1 MADSDD
7 DQEDLISPENEL
19 ATDICHSDN
28 DWSSSDEEPLKRLI
42 PASSKN
48 WVWDN
53 DFQPSKNVGTV
64 TYDDHVKSPY
74 EYFKKYI
81 NDSFF
86 ENVAAFTNMREVCT
100 KGHSLQTSAVEIQK
114 VFGCS
119 MLIEIYGLPRFKMY
133 RARDT
138 RVPLVADNIPR
149 NRFFKLRSRLKVVDD
164 NVISD
169 IQKSLDRFLK
179 VRPLLDAVQRGCRL
193 NERTYDVSIDEQM
206 IPFTGHVMMRQF
218 VRGKPNP
225 VGLKNFVMATPTGIP
240 LDFYIYEGKGSSV
253 ESVLTTTPEKL
264 DIGRKD
270 GPKTHRYSSYWSIS
284 LYRQIF
290 YFYIID

>member
-1 MADSDD
+1 
-7 DQEDLISPENEL
+7 
-19 ATDICHSDN
+19 
-28 DWSSSDEEPLKRLI
+28 
-42 PASSKN
+42 
-48 WVWDN
+48 
-53 DFQPSKNVGTV
+53 
-64 TYDDHVKSPY
+64 
-74 EYFKKYI
+74 
-81 NDSFF
+81 
-86 ENVAAFTNMREVCT
+86 
-100 KGHSLQTSAVEIQK
+100 
-114 VFGCS
+114 
-119 MLIEIYGLPRFKMY
+119 MY